1 MSINSIN
8 AIVVGA
14 DRSVGYW
21 LTRAL
26 AAENCVY
33 RGQSFESRE
42 RLQLQS
48 GGMPFCLLLP
58 SIYSH
63 EDFVNLDHW
72 VEQAIEQDV
81 PILMLSSLSLFGSAG
96 GKSWVESDAPDLEVE
111 HSRRLHYA
119 EEAVRASRRHLILRL
134 GQPLSLQPGDIAHE
148 LLTAAR
154 DLGVVRVDDQM
165 TFSPTPDDDVAKV
178 VMAMIKQAGCTDQL
192 WGTYHFSGVEPVTS
206 YAFAEALLAE
216 ARQYEDL
223 SNVLLESSEHWDSSW
238 LRVPNGDSTRLFH
251 AFGIKA
257 KPWRNGLGRL
267 VRQKYR
273 SS

>member
-1 MSINSIN
+1 MSINTIN

-58 SIYSH
+58 SIYSR

-81 PILMLSSLSLFGSAG
+81 PILMLSSLSLFGEAV
-96 GKSWVESDAPDLEVE
+96 GKPPVETDTPDLDVE
-111 HSRRLHYA
+111 RSRRLHYA

-148 LLTAAR
+148 LLTEAR
-154 DLGVVRVDDQM
+154 DSGVVRVDDKV

-192 WGTYHFSGVEPVTS
+192 WGTYHFSGVEPVTT

-223 SNVLLESSEHWDSSW
+223 SSVLLASAEHWNASW
-238 LRVPNGDSTRLFH
+238 LRVPNSDSTRLFH
-251 AFGIKA
+251 SFGIKA

-273 SS
+273 PS

>member
-1 MSINSIN
+1 VSINTIN

-26 AAENCVY
+26 ATENCVY

-58 SIYSH
+58 SIYSR
-63 EDFVNLDHW
+63 EDFVNLDYW

-81 PILMLSSLSLFGSAG
+81 PILMLSSLSLFGEAAG
-96 GKSWVESDAPDLEVE
+96 KPLVETNTPDLDVE
-111 HSRRLHYA
+111 RSRRLHYA
-119 EEAVRASRRHLILRL
+119 EEAARASRRHLILRL

-148 LLTAAR
+148 LLTEAR
-154 DLGVVRVDDQM
+154 DSGVVRVDDQA

-192 WGTYHFSGVEPVTS
+192 WGTYHFSGVEPVTT

-223 SNVLLESSEHWDSSW
+223 SNVLLESAEHWNASW
-238 LRVPNGDSTRLFH
+238 LRVPNGDSTRIFH

-273 SS
+273 PS